1 MNKKRVSLVLGSGG
15 ARGYAH
21 IGVIEE
27 LEKNG
32 YEIVAVSGSSMGAL
46 IGGLYACGSLQD
58 YKKWVLEFDILDI
71 LKLVDFSFGEGGMIK
86 ADKVFKKMD
95 TFIKD
100 VKIEELPIS
109 FTAVASDISKKEE
122 VHLNK
127 GSLKDAIRAS
137 IAIPTI
143 FTPKEI
149 ERRVLYDG
157 GLCNPLPVSI
167 VDREKA
173 DLIIAVNLNK
183 NEEIKDEYQEI
194 FKKKDDSLNLKIL
207 DFIKKSSK
215 KDRIS
220 YFEIVNNSIETMQ
233 EIITQQQIKN
243 YNPDIILDVSNKICQ
258 FYEFHKAKEII
269 EYGAVITREFLAK
282 KVKENSDF

>member
-32 YEIVAVSGSSMGAL
+32 YEIVSVSGSSMGAL
-46 IGGLYACGSLQD
+46 IGGLYACGRLQD
-58 YKKWVLEFDILDI
+58 YKKWVLEFDIFDI

-86 ADKVFKKMD
+86 ADRVFKKID
-95 TFIKD
+95 AFIKD
-100 VKIEELPIS
+100 TKIEELPIS
-109 FTAVASDISKKEE
+109 FAAVASDISKKEE

-143 FTPKEI
+143 FTPQEI
-149 ERRVLYDG
+149 EGRTLFDG
-157 GLCNPLPVSI
+157 GLCNPLPLSI
-167 VDREKA
+167 VDKQKA

-183 NEEIKDEYQEI
+183 SEEVKKEHTDILE
-194 FKKKDDSLNLKIL
+194 KKDNSLNLKIL
-207 DFIKKSSK
+207 DFINNKSK
-215 KDRIS
+215 KEKIS
-220 YFEIVNNSIETMQ
+220 YFEIVTNSIETMQ
-233 EIITQQQIKN
+233 EIITKQQIKEC
-243 YNPDIILDVSNKICQ
+243 NPDIILNISNKICQ
-258 FYEFHKAKEII
+258 FYEFHKAKETI
-269 EYGAVITREFLAK
+269 EYGAAVTREFLENK
-282 KVKENSDF
+282 IKEN